1 MNKSKIKDILK
12 NKDNYRTIAIYVFLP
27 IILNLLIEM
36 FSRMSPINGFKYMFT
51 HPIPFLCNSFII
63 LAVLSITLLVR
74 RRAFAL
80 VALSAVWI
88 ACGVTNMFL
97 LSSRV
102 TPFNASDL
110 KLIDSAITIMNKYFS
125 NAMVGVVIIGVIAL
139 VALIV
144 FIFLKGP
151 KTKYEIKY
159 VRNAII
165 VALII
170 LGMFTSLDFA
180 ISTKYMS
187 LEFTNLTTA
196 YNEYGFVYCFMNS
209 LVNTGVK
216 KPSGYSKDKM
226 DKIVEKISGESV
238 VQETKD
244 VKTPNIIF
252 LQLESFFDLN
262 EVNSIQLSENPIP
275 YYTQLCN
282 DYSSGYLNVFNVGY
296 GTCNTE
302 FEVMTGMNLDDFG
315 PGEFPYKTILKET
328 TCESIA
334 YDLKPLGYSTH
345 AIHNNTATFYGRN
358 SVFKNLGYDTF
369 TSIEYMHVN
378 EFTPMSWAKDK
389 FLTGEII
396 DALLSTEKQDY
407 IYTISVQG
415 HGSYPT
421 EKILDN
427 PAITVSGVSN
437 EGRKNAIEYYANEIH
452 EMDNFVKELITALNE
467 LGEDTVLVM
476 YGDHLPGLGF
486 SDDELDNGSQ
496 YQTKYVIWNNCGL
509 EVEHKDLEAYQ
520 LASNVMKKLNITNG
534 IINQYH
540 QKYSDDE
547 EYLSGLQ
554 NLEYDI
560 LYGKKSVY
568 GGINPYDPTDL
579 KMGVKEIEI
588 TGIEKSKEDE
598 KKIIVKGKNF
608 TKYSVVYVNGDEYN
622 TEYVDENTLKIKD
635 ESVKALDSFV
645 VKQKSGDTKLSS
657 SKECLYY
664 DNDEKTTSGSETTE
678 NTENTE
684 NQTETQNTTKTGN

>member
-1 MNKSKIKDILK
+1 MIKTKFKEYIK
-12 NKDNYRTIAIYVFLP
+12 NKDNYRTIAIYVLLP
-27 IILNLLIEM
+27 ILLNLIIEM
-36 FSRMSPINGFKYMFT
+36 FSRLSALKGLKYMVS
-51 HPIPFLCNSFII
+51 HPIPFLCNAFII
-63 LAVLSITLLVR
+63 LSVISITLLVR

-80 VALSAVWI
+80 VALSAIWI

-125 NAMVGVVIIGVIAL
+125 SAMVGLVVVGVVLL
-139 VALIV
+139 VAFIV
-144 FIFLKGP
+144 FIFVKGP

-159 VRNAII
+159 VRNAVI
-165 VALII
+165 VVLII
-170 LGMFTSLDFA
+170 MGMFTSLDWA

-216 KPSGYSKDKM
+216 KPSDYSKDTM
-226 DKIVEKISGESV
+226 DEMVEKISGDSV
-238 VQETKD
+238 VQESKD

-262 EVNSIQLSENPIP
+262 EVKSIQLSENPIP

-282 DYSSGYLNVFNVGY
+282 DFSSGYLNVFNVGY

-328 TCESIA
+328 TCESTA
-334 YDLKPLGYSTH
+334 YNLKELGYSTH
-345 AIHNNTATFYGRN
+345 AIHNNTAAFYGRN

-369 TSIEYMHVN
+369 TSIEYMHIT

-396 DALLSTEKQDY
+396 DALKSTDKQDY

-421 EKILDN
+421 EKMLDN
-427 PAITVSGVSN
+427 PEITVSGVSN
-437 EGRKNAIEYYANEIH
+437 EGRRNAIEYYANEIW
-452 EMDNFVKELITALNE
+452 EMDNFVKELIQALNE

-486 SDDELDNGSQ
+486 SDQELENGSQ

-509 EVEHKDLEAYQ
+509 DVEHKTLEAYQ
-520 LASNVMKKLNITNG
+520 LSSYVLKQLNITTG
-534 IINQYH
+534 IVNQYH

-568 GGINPYDPTDL
+568 GGINPYDPIDL

-588 TGIEKSKEDE
+588 TGFEKKKEDE
-598 KKIIVKGKNF
+598 VIVKGNNF
-608 TKYSVVYVNGDEYN
+608 TKYSVVYVNGDQCS
-622 TEYVDENTLKIKD
+622 TEYIDENTLKVKNKSIK
-635 ESVKALDSFV
+635 ELDSFV
-645 VKQKSGDTKLSS
+645 VKQKSGDNKLSS

-664 DNDEKTTSGSETTE
+664 E
-678 NTENTE
+678 NE
-684 NQTETQNTTKTGN
+684 